1 MQIVDKSL
9 RLGAQLHER
18 AALAAQTLLALL
30 LVVYISAIGVAAG
43 ALLVAVDAFKPNR
56 RLAWVLK
63 VLIIGAAT
71 AALLNRLLA
80 FLA

>member
-1 MQIVDKSL
+1 M
-9 RLGAQLHER
+9 
-18 AALAAQTLLALL
+18 LLALL

-43 ALLVAVDAFKPNR
+43 ALLFAVDAFAPNR

-63 VLIIGAAT
+63 VLIIGTAT
-71 AALLNRLLA
+71 AALLNRLLN

>member
-1 MQIVDKSL
+1 MGAATL
-9 RLGAQLHER
+9 RGLK
-18 AALAAQTLLALL
+18 LAAQTLLALL

-43 ALLVAVDAFKPNR
+43 ALLFAVDAFEPNR

-63 VLIIGAAT
+63 VLITGTAT
-71 AALLNRLLA
+71 AALLNRLLN

>member
-1 MQIVDKSL
+1 MGAATL
-9 RLGAQLHER
+9 RGLK
-18 AALAAQTLLALL
+18 LAAQTLLALL

-43 ALLVAVDAFKPNR
+43 ALLFAVDAFEPNL

-63 VLIIGAAT
+63 VLIIGTAT
-71 AALLNRLLA
+71 AALLNRLLN

>member
-1 MQIVDKSL
+1 M
-9 RLGAQLHER
+9 
-18 AALAAQTLLALL
+18 AAQTLLALL

-43 ALLVAVDAFKPNR
+43 ALLFAVDAFEPNR

-63 VLIIGAAT
+63 VLITGTAT
-71 AALLNRLLA
+71 AALLNRLLN

>member
-1 MQIVDKSL
+1 M
-9 RLGAQLHER
+9 
-18 AALAAQTLLALL
+18 LAALL

-43 ALLVAVDAFKPNR
+43 ALLFAVDAFEPNR

-63 VLIIGAAT
+63 VLIIGTAT
-71 AALLNRLLA
+71 AALLNRLLN

>member
-1 MQIVDKSL
+1 MGAATL
-9 RLGAQLHER
+9 RGLK
-18 AALAAQTLLALL
+18 LAAQTLLALL

-43 ALLVAVDAFKPNR
+43 ALLFAVDAFEPNR

-63 VLIIGAAT
+63 VLIIGTAT
-71 AALLNRLLA
+71 AALLNRLLN